1 MIIGDDTNQL
11 LIDRKKISTQKY
23 KQVAKPSVRSKNGVI
38 WIENRESKALKA
50 LEIFNDNEFTYFKF
64 NRDLA
69 SSRFPAVF
77 QVVNGK
83 NAIVN
88 FSIVGDYLIAKTI
101 SKKWIFVEGDNEVYI
116 EAIK

>member
-1 MIIGDDTNQL
+1 MVIGDDTNQL

-23 KQVAKPSVRSKNGVI
+23 KQIAKASVKSKNGTI
-38 WIENRESKALKA
+38 WVENHESKALKA

-77 QVVNGK
+77 QVINGENALVN
-83 NAIVN
+83 V
-88 FSIVGDYLIAKTI
+88 SVVGDFLIAKTI
-101 SKKWIFVEGDNEVYI
+101 SKKWIFKEGDNEVFI